1 MFKHSGVLLLHTEQF
16 SFQRKHCGPYLL
28 LVNSVSVGSCFI
40 IVHLS
45 HSLVQTLREHT
56 SWVVNVYMQI
66 HNQTRDIVSC
76 SVAGDVR
83 IWDPRFM
90 KSVRSIS
97 ASPSSVNACEIHPR
111 SPLLACASPQ
121 HAIRVYN
128 LESEDMLNNIRYH
141 DGFMGQRI
149 GPTKCLAFH
158 PYKVS

>member
-1 MFKHSGVLLLHTEQF
+1 
-16 SFQRKHCGPYLL
+16 
-28 LVNSVSVGSCFI
+28 
-40 IVHLS
+40 
-45 HSLVQTLREHT
+45 
-56 SWVVNVYMQI
+56 MQI
-66 HNQTRDIVSC
+66 HNQSRDIVSC

-90 KSVRSIS
+90 KSVRNIS
-97 ASPSSVNACEIHPR
+97 VSPSSVNACEIHPR

-128 LESEDMLNNIRYH
+128 LETDEMLNNIRYH

-158 PYKVS
+158 PYKVKHFIRSY

>member
-1 MFKHSGVLLLHTEQF
+1 MCCPVW
-16 SFQRKHCGPYLL
+16 
-28 LVNSVSVGSCFI
+28 LV
-40 IVHLS
+40 
-45 HSLVQTLREHT
+45 SLVQTLREHT

-66 HNQTRDIVSC
+66 HNQSRDIVSC

-128 LESEDMLNNIRYH
+128 LESDEMLNHIRYH

-158 PYKVS
+158 PYKVTFPAWATLHSSNLFSRLSGLASGWRY

>member
-1 MFKHSGVLLLHTEQF
+1 MNFVYMEFDQYF
-16 SFQRKHCGPYLL
+16 S
-28 LVNSVSVGSCFI
+28 S
-40 IVHLS
+40 LS
-45 HSLVQTLREHT
+45 PLSLVQTLKEHT
-56 SWVVNVYMQI
+56 SWVVNVFMQI

-97 ASPSSVNACEIHPR
+97 ASSSSVNACEIHPR

-121 HAIRVYN
+121 HAIKVFN
-128 LESEDMLNNIRYH
+128 LETDEMLNHIRYH

-149 GPTKCLAFH
+149 GPTKSLAFH
-158 PYKVS
+158 PYKVCSLWGCVSV

>member
-1 MFKHSGVLLLHTEQF
+1 
-16 SFQRKHCGPYLL
+16 
-28 LVNSVSVGSCFI
+28 
-40 IVHLS
+40 
-45 HSLVQTLREHT
+45 
-56 SWVVNVYMQI
+56 MQI

-121 HAIRVYN
+121 HAIRVFN
-128 LESEDMLNNIRYH
+128 LETDEMLNHIRYH

-149 GPTKCLAFH
+149 GPTKSLAFH
-158 PYKVS
+158 PYKVCSLQPWLYNYREATSNGHG

>member
-1 MFKHSGVLLLHTEQF
+1 
-16 SFQRKHCGPYLL
+16 
-28 LVNSVSVGSCFI
+28 
-40 IVHLS
+40 
-45 HSLVQTLREHT
+45 
-56 SWVVNVYMQI
+56 MQI

-121 HAIRVYN
+121 HAIRVFN
-128 LESEDMLNNIRYH
+128 LETDEMLNHIRYH

-149 GPTKCLAFH
+149 GPTKSLAFH
-158 PYKVS
+158 PYKVSSLCCVLSTYNYIVSYRQISRVLEYF